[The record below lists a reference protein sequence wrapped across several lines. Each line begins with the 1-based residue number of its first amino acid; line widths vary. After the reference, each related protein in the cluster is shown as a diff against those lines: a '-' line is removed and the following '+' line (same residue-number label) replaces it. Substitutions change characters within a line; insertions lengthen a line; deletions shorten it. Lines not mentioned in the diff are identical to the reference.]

1 MFLLNQHL
9 GKAESTQMRKNL
21 YSSCMSSPLVKT
33 HFKYWTVKF
42 SPLSLSYTP
51 YTHTHT
57 HTHTLK
63 HAHAQTH
70 THTHTPLNTHT
81 HQHLC
86 TRTNTFST
94 PPQILNFVQFCVKS
108 QLKAAKLIK
117 VVFHLD
123 EWSSWVVYKALL
135 NQRTNGPKANL
146 ADSHGWR
153 QILETVGHGL

>member
-1 MFLLNQHL
+1 MLGGLNFLSLLIKKDPEKH
-9 GKAESTQMRKNL
+9 KIWRCFCSTNVWEKLKVHRWEKNL

-94 PPQILNFVQFCVKS
+94 PPPILNFVQFCVKS
-108 QLKAAKLIK
+108 WLKAAKLIK
-117 VVFHLD
+117 VVFLLY
-123 EWSSWVVYKALL
+123 EWSSWVV
-135 NQRTNGPKANL
+135 
-146 ADSHGWR
+146 
-153 QILETVGHGL
+153 